1 MKGLIRYVTKY
12 ANDRINIGL
21 ELGLELSALDNIE
34 TNCQQQVEKC
44 LRKMLDKLL
53 KLNTKA
59 TWKTLEV
66 ALTNG
71 QRFQLGLDP
80 VTDLCGENVISVIK
94 THGSVSCG
102 PRSRR
107 ATREYINRKKE
118 SAIFTPM

>member
-1 MKGLIRYVTKY
+1 MHLIILK
-12 ANDRINIGL
+12 
-21 ELGLELSALDNIE
+21 

-53 KLNTKA
+53 KSNTKT

-71 QRFQLGLDP
+71 QRLQLGLDP
-80 VTDLCGENVISVIK
+80 VTDLCGENVIFTCIK
-94 THGSVSCG
+94 THGNVSCG

-107 ATREYINRKKE
+107 ATRDQDTR
-118 SAIFTPM
+118 